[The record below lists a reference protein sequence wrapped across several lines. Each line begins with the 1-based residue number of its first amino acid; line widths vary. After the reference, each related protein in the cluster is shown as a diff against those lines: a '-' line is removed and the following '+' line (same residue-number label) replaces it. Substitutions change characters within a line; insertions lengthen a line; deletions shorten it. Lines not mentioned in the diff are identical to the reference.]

1 MTSSG
6 YLLQTPRLGLRRLV
20 MGDLELLRPVF
31 ADPYAAQFYPAMG
44 QTERLVRWIQWN
56 LQNYADYGFGLWA
69 LESLDT
75 GVFVGDAGI
84 TYQTVEGQRVLEIG
98 WHIHPQHRRQGLA
111 TEAGRACLD
120 DGFRQLQA
128 AALCSIVDPANAASI
143 QVASR
148 VHARSRMFQGS
159 QGPMHVFST
168 EAPRHAAPTPATS
181 G

>member
-1 MTSSG
+1 MDESA
-6 YLLQTPRLGLRRLV
+6 YVLQTPRLRLRCLV
-20 MGDLELLRPVF
+20 LDDLEALRPVF

-44 QTERLVRWIQWN
+44 QTERLERWIQWN

-69 LESLDT
+69 LVRLDT
-75 GVFVGDAGI
+75 GAFVGDAGM
-84 TYQTVEGQRVLEIG
+84 TYQTLEGQRVLEIG
-98 WHIHPQHRRQGLA
+98 WHIHPLHRRQGLA

-120 DGFRQLQA
+120 YGFRQLQA
-128 AALCSIVDPANAASI
+128 TTLCSIVDPANAASI

-148 VHARSRMFQGS
+148 VHARSRMFRGS

-168 EAPRHAAPTPATS
+168 KVPGRAGQNS